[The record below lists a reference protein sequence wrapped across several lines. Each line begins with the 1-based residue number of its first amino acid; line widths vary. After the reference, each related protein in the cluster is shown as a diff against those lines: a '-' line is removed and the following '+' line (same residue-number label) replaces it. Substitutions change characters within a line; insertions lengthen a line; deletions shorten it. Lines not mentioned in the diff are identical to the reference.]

1 MKVQFVKAD
10 QSEARLQ
17 ALIGANGPESRNKWA
32 HSYKTNGKKVVGII
46 DHYIPEE
53 IIEASGMLPF
63 FVSGTWSSVTPHAAV
78 YRPANTCGYC
88 SHVLESILSG
98 DVNFLDALIGT
109 DWDDDTRRLV
119 DVLQA
124 LGKPLFAPLVHVPHQ
139 ADERAYRFFAR
150 VLRKDVVEKIEEIG
164 GMRITDSALRSAV
177 DLHNEMRSLLRQVYE
192 FRKREVP
199 PLSGKEYLGLT
210 TAAMVMP
217 KRSFVEEL
225 RSLMAYIEIRKCNVS
240 NKRPRILVTSDRLD
254 NPAYFDLIEKA
265 GCLIAMDDL
274 DTGSR
279 YLWKKVEL
287 DYSDPVYSLAKGY
300 LNGLPCPRMFHW
312 DKQVQQVIAWVK
324 EFRIDGIINL
334 PQIYSY
340 PRVLLA
346 PYFSEA
352 LRKEGIPE
360 TTVTRDYHLS
370 SAGQIRTRVQAFLE
384 MLS

>member
-1 MKVQFVKAD
+1 MEVQCVKAD

-17 ALIGANGPESRNKWA
+17 SLIGANEPESRTKWA
-32 HSYKTNGKKVVGII
+32 HSYKAEGKKVVGII

-53 IIEASGMLPF
+53 IIEAGGMLPF
-63 FVSGTWSSVTPHAAV
+63 FVSGTWSSVTAHAAV

-124 LGKPLFAPLVHVPHQ
+124 VGKPSLAPLVHVPHQ

-164 GMRITDSALRSAV
+164 EIRITDSALRSAV

-217 KRSFVEEL
+217 KRVFVEEL
-225 RSLMAYIEIRKCNVS
+225 RSLMAYIEIRKCNLS
-240 NKRPRILVTSDRLD
+240 NKKPRVLVASDRLD

-279 YLWKKVEL
+279 YFWKKVEL

-300 LNGLPCPRMFHW
+300 LNRLPCPRMFHW
-312 DKQVQQVIAWVK
+312 DRQVQQVIAWVK

-346 PYFSEA
+346 PYFSEV

-360 TTVTRDYHLS
+360 TTVSRDYHLS